1 MSTLV
6 QYSQGKLSR
15 DHILYLLTKPD
26 IEPKI
31 DDYVLLDGKRYMK
44 TMAPADGLYLTDIK
58 YDEKHFI

>member
-1 MSTLV
+1 
-6 QYSQGKLSR
+6 
-15 DHILYLLTKPD
+15 LLTKPD
-26 IEPKI
+26 IEPKV